1 MPGKYRRLFPKT
13 GGHARFRRRV
23 AARLHIGMAVGHHL
37 FDVFLLEAGDISQLA
52 GYIQARGH
60 ETRDISMIFTRGARR
75 SLLLSSL
82 TWLVACTEP
91 APEPL
96 DEASHADLVIV
107 NASVVTMRAGEPVA
121 EAVAVR
127 GSSILAIGASAE
139 IRALAGPDT
148 EVVDLDGNTV
158 TPGIIDTHNHFA
170 WGALGEHSALDIEY
184 PAVTS
189 IADIRENLRQLV
201 VSLEQGEWIESSNW
215 DAAKLEEQRDIV
227 ASDLDDVAP
236 DNPVWLLH
244 TSAHYGVANSA
255 ALRLAGI
262 TSDTPDPDGGVIGR
276 DEDGN
281 LNGLLADQAMS
292 LVSSLTPPVTTEDF
306 VRAMTAGVRDL
317 SAEGITAIKDPE
329 IDQRH
334 WDAYRAVAANGDLTV
349 RVATL
354 WRVPD
359 TMAGARDLLARIAP
373 MTNPTEQDG
382 DELVVSAGVKIYID
396 GSGTARTAWMHDDW
410 SIDYTGTDEG
420 NRGLTYLEPDLLFN
434 QVRLFHDAGIHIGTH
449 AIGDRA
455 IDFTMDSYERVLD
468 DNPIQGLRHSII
480 HSNLPT
486 EHAMNLM
493 VDLQRQYDAGIPE
506 VQPAFLWWIGDT
518 YVANFGVDRSLRVL
532 PLRTFEERGIRWAG
546 ASDYDV
552 SPYAPRHAFWAA
564 SRRQTMLGTYGESP
578 WGTDESVAIHDT
590 LRAYTASAARQLF
603 LEDQVGMI
611 EVGKRADIV
620 AWDRDL
626 YTIPVD
632 ELKDV
637 RPVLTL
643 MNGDVVYRAGD

>member
-1 MPGKYRRLFPKT
+1 
-13 GGHARFRRRV
+13 
-23 AARLHIGMAVGHHL
+23 
-37 FDVFLLEAGDISQLA
+37 
-52 GYIQARGH
+52 
-60 ETRDISMIFTRGARR
+60 MIFISSARR
-75 SLLLSSL
+75 SLLFSSL
-82 TWLVACTEP
+82 VWLAACTEP
-91 APEPL
+91 APGLL
-96 DEASHADLVIV
+96 DKARYADLVIV

-127 GSSILAIGASAE
+127 GSSILAVGASAE
-139 IRALAGPDT
+139 IRALAGPAT
-148 EVVDLDGNTV
+148 EVIDLDGNTV

-170 WGALGEHSALDIEY
+170 WGALGEHSVLDIEY

-189 IADIRENLRQLV
+189 ITEIREKIRQLAA
-201 VSLEQGEWIESSNW
+201 SLEPGKWIISSNW
-215 DAAKLEEQRDIV
+215 DAAKFEEQRDIV
-227 ASDLDDVAP
+227 ASDLDDIAP

-255 ALRLAGI
+255 ALLAAGI
-262 TSDTPDPDGGVIGR
+262 TSDTPDPDGGIIGR
-276 DEDGN
+276 DEHGN
-281 LNGLLADQAMS
+281 LNGILADQAMS
-292 LVSSLTPPVTTEDF
+292 LVSSLAPPVTADDF
-306 VRAMTAGVRDL
+306 VRAITAGVRGL

-359 TMAGARDLLARIAP
+359 AMAEAQDLLAGIAP
-373 MTNPTEQDG
+373 ITDPTAQDG

-410 SIDYTGTDEG
+410 SIDYTDTDEG
-420 NRGLTYLEPDLLFN
+420 NSGLTYLEPDLLFD
-434 QVRLFHDAGIHIGTH
+434 QMRLFHDAGIHIGTH

-455 IDFTMDSYERVLD
+455 IDFTMESYERLLN

-486 EHAMNLM
+486 EYAMHLM
-493 VDLQRQYDAGIPE
+493 ANLQRKYDAGIPE

-518 YVANFGVDRSLRVL
+518 YVANFGMERSPRVL
-532 PLRTFEERGIRWAG
+532 PLRTFEERGIRWSG

-564 SRRQTMLGTYGESP
+564 SARQTMLGTYGENP

-590 LRAYTASAARQLF
+590 VRAYTSSAARQLF
-603 LEDQVGMI
+603 LEEKAGSIQ
-611 EVGKRADIV
+611 VGKRADIV
-620 AWDRDL
+620 AWDQDL
-626 YTIPVD
+626 YSIPID

-637 RPVLTL
+637 KPVLTL
-643 MNGDVVYRAGD
+643 MNGNIVHRARH